1 MQEEPGNSSP
11 LSIRRNLIRS
21 GVIDADQLLVFDARL
36 FHPVFG
42 VPGLTPRR
50 KAALSVLVPGFAGLY
65 ETDPDSRGKLKPG
78 PGERLITELKEYGMA
93 YHNCWHELM

>member
-1 MQEEPGNSSP
+1 MQINFLYLMPGFF
-11 LSIRRNLIRS
+11 IRFI
-21 GVIDADQLLVFDARL
+21 
-36 FHPVFG
+36 G